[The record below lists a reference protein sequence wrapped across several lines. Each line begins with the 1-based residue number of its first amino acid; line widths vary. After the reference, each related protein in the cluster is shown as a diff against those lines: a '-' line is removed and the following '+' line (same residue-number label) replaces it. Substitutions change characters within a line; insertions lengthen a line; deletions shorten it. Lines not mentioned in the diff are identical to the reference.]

1 MTGQYLHMPMSKN
14 SRVVLR
20 RTDSNDRDFQH
31 LIVLMD
37 NDLRQ
42 RYGKEQT
49 IYDDLNKLG
58 DVDTVLI
65 AYNDKTPI
73 GCGCFRKFSDKTIEV
88 KRMFVEPAW
97 RGQGVATQ
105 ILSGLEAWA
114 KEKGFTY
121 AILETGRKQP
131 EAIHLYERSGYAITI
146 NYGPYAGLE
155 NSVCMRKKL

>member
-1 MTGQYLHMPMSKN
+1 MVLH
-14 SRVVLR
+14 
-20 RTDSNDRDFQH
+20 RTDSNDRDFQY
-31 LIVLMD
+31 LSVLMD
-37 NDLRQ
+37 SDLRQ
-42 RYGKEQT
+42 RYGEVQT

-58 DVDTVLI
+58 EVDTVLI
-65 AYNDKTPI
+65 AYNDKAPV
-73 GCGCFRKFSDKTIEV
+73 GCGCFRKFSDNTIEV
-88 KRMFVEPAW
+88 KRMFVEPAY

-114 KEKGFTY
+114 KEKGFTR

-146 NYGPYAGLE
+146 NYGPYAGME